1 MNKALLTSLMIFS
14 SASAYA
20 YEQSAMPA
28 SEWPASASPAAGSVE
43 GSGHTT
49 NPMYIRA
56 RDGEIID
63 STGGGAIPA
72 LPLTVMSNGTM
83 KYVTG
88 GIGEEELLQLKNME
102 NDFNVRMLIASKDG
116 QFVGD
121 ATVRV
126 VDTKDTVLFTVP
138 EAGPYFYVSLP
149 AGKYIFE
156 VTDDTGNLRT
166 VTVKAPASGH
176 SEPVVRF

>member
-1 MNKALLTSLMIFS
+1 MNKALLTSLLILS
-14 SASAYA
+14 STSAYA
-20 YEQSAMPA
+20 YEQPA
-28 SEWPASASPAAGSVE
+28 VPANEWPATSANSVV
-43 GSGHTT
+43 GSGQTN

-63 STGGGAIPA
+63 SHGGGAIPA

-102 NDFNVRMLIASKDG
+102 NDFNVRMLIARKDG
-116 QFVGD
+116 GFIGD
-121 ATVRV
+121 VTVRV

-138 EAGPYFYVSLP
+138 EAGPYFYVNLP

-156 VTDDTGNLRT
+156 VTDDGGNLRS

-176 SEPVVRF
+176 TEPVVRFVQ